1 VLLTTRRPRGAA
13 HRTTFGA
20 LARALLCTVLCAML
34 TVLGS
39 AAPASA
45 HAVQTDS
52 TPAEGS
58 VVSSAPKEVTLTFSE
73 GISMSDGSIRVLAP
87 NGKPVDKGKV
97 RVIDGSS
104 VKRGVGLKSGIPKG
118 TYTFAWKAVSADS
131 HPVGGAF
138 TFSVGAPSATSA
150 HIPKEGED
158 SSTGVVDVL
167 YQSGRYA
174 AFAGFIV
181 LVGGALFVLACW
193 PRAAATR
200 RLQRLVVA
208 GWMTL
213 TGATLLLLL
222 LRNSYTGSG
231 QLGEIL
237 DIGAL
242 KTVLGT
248 KPGAALASRLLLLG
262 TAAVILAVLFGSYGS
277 RAQESED
284 GEKAGK
290 DGKTAKAAESGG
302 SETKGD
308 EGESRDLALGIW
320 LGGGVVAVGI
330 ATTWA
335 MSEHASTGLQAE
347 LAMPVDVIHL
357 LAVAAWLGGLA
368 ALLTTLHW
376 GPLPARSVVQRFSQ
390 IAFGSVIV
398 LAATGVYQSW
408 RQLGSFSALTG
419 TSYGQLLMIKV
430 ALVALLVGVASISR
444 RWVMRLGEVRD
455 GAQDDEVELSVR
467 ESEPVT
473 VGASSGPAG
482 GDRASASATASG
494 SGSGPAAGSE
504 DDGQEDGAAARTD
517 DESADGD
524 DEAAQPVRA
533 AQLARQREA
542 VERRSRKKAREA
554 DPERS
559 ALRRSVLA
567 EAGIAVV
574 LLMVATGLT
583 STEPGRTAELTRSA
597 TSAGQDAGERLG
609 PVKKKIPFDTGG
621 KNGKGTADLWI
632 TPGQSGG
639 NSLRV
644 IIKDPDGKPLEA
656 SEVLVALTLRSKQLG
671 PISVNFEPI
680 NGNKSRWR
688 SQTMQVPLPGKWK
701 AAVTLRTS
709 DIDQITKRTTM
720 RIH

>member
-1 VLLTTRRPRGAA
+1 
-13 HRTTFGA
+13 
-20 LARALLCTVLCAML
+20 M
-34 TVLGS
+34 
-39 AAPASA
+39 
-45 HAVQTDS
+45 
-52 TPAEGS
+52 
-58 VVSSAPKEVTLTFSE
+58 
-73 GISMSDGSIRVLAP
+73 
-87 NGKPVDKGKV
+87 
-97 RVIDGSS
+97 
-104 VKRGVGLKSGIPKG
+104 
-118 TYTFAWKAVSADS
+118 
-131 HPVGGAF
+131 
-138 TFSVGAPSATSA
+138 
-150 HIPKEGED
+150 
-158 SSTGVVDVL
+158 
-167 YQSGRYA
+167 
-174 AFAGFIV
+174 
-181 LVGGALFVLACW
+181 
-193 PRAAATR
+193 
-200 RLQRLVVA
+200 
-208 GWMTL
+208 
-213 TGATLLLLL
+213 
-222 LRNSYTGSG
+222 
-231 QLGEIL
+231 
-237 DIGAL
+237 
-242 KTVLGT
+242 
-248 KPGAALASRLLLLG
+248 
-262 TAAVILAVLFGSYGS
+262 
-277 RAQESED
+277 
-284 GEKAGK
+284 
-290 DGKTAKAAESGG
+290 
-302 SETKGD
+302 
-308 EGESRDLALGIW
+308 
-320 LGGGVVAVGI
+320 GI
-330 ATTWA
+330 AATWA

-398 LAATGVYQSW
+398 LAATGVYQAW
-408 RQLGSFSALTG
+408 RQLGSFSALTS

-455 GAQDDEVELSVR
+455 GAAQDDEVELSVR

-473 VGASSGPAG
+473 VGASSVAAG
-482 GDRASASATASG
+482 GDRASASTSASAAG
-494 SGSGPAAGSE
+494 SGSGAAAGSE
-504 DDGQEDGAAARTD
+504 DDGEEDGATARTD
-517 DESADGD
+517 DEPAVEDE
-524 DEAAQPVRA
+524 EAAQPVRA

-542 VERRSRKKAREA
+542 VERSSRKKAREA

-597 TSAGQDAGERLG
+597 TSASQDAGERLG

-621 KNGKGTADLWI
+621 KNGKGTAELWI

-644 IIKDPDGKPLEA
+644 IMKDPDGKPLEA

-709 DIDQITKRTTM
+709 DIDQITKRTTVQ
-720 RIH
+720 IH